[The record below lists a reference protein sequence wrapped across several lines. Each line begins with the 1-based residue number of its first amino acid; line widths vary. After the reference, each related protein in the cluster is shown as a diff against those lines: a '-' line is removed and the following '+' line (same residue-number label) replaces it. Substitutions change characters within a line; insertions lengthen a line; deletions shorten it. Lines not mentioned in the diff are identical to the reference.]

1 MGVGW
6 GLASEAWAEP
16 GTVRVFRR
24 RMPSG
29 SPAEGKLAAYTARK
43 LRGMLYGRGR
53 RDGDFEGISL
63 PRRAGRHKG
72 LGPERENGVKMGL
85 IQEKTKPARPE
96 GLAFLTRKSVNSPA
110 HPRAGG
116 GYEC

>member
-16 GTVRVFRR
+16 GAVRVFRR
-24 RMPSG
+24 RIPSG

-53 RDGDFEGISL
+53 SDGDYEGSF
-63 PRRAGRHKG
+63 PSGRAGRRKG
-72 LGPERENGVKMGL
+72 LGPERESGGKMGF
-85 IQEKTKPARPE
+85 IQEKTKPGRVAKH
-96 GLAFLTRKSVNSPA
+96 LRKKRRGKEPQRGIQTSSF
-110 HPRAGG
+110 RLR
-116 GYEC
+116 

>member
-1 MGVGW
+1 M
-6 GLASEAWAEP
+6 
-16 GTVRVFRR
+16 
-24 RMPSG
+24 
-29 SPAEGKLAAYTARK
+29 AAYTARK

-53 RDGDFEGISL
+53 RDGDYEGSF
-63 PRRAGRHKG
+63 PSGRAGRRKG
-72 LGPERENGVKMGL
+72 LSPERESGVKMGF